1 MGRKTDIQ
9 EAVKMAM
16 RARDRVRLATL
27 RLITAEIK
35 QIEVDQRK
43 ILEDADVLQ
52 VLERML
58 KQRKDSIE
66 QFTRGDRPDLALIEE
81 AEVAII
87 QEFMPEPLSPEEL
100 SGLIARVLSDSG
112 ASGMQDMGRVM
123 KSLREQ
129 VLGRADMSEVSR
141 QVRAALAE

>member
-1 MGRKTDIQ
+1 
-9 EAVKMAM
+9 MAM